1 MSERLQTFIILVPI
15 FVASLTL
22 HELAHGWVAF
32 KLGDPTAKMLGRLSL
47 NPLVHLDPLGTAM
60 FGITYWAG
68 GFLFGWAKPVPVN
81 YRRLRNP
88 RRDMVLVALA
98 GPGMNLLLALIGTAL
113 LSATIIMS
121 GGAQDG
127 GSALIAANALNFVLI
142 NIFLAVFNLLPVPPF
157 DGGHVV
163 EGLLPGPL
171 ALSFRRIGR
180 YSLLVLMILLLVLP
194 ALGVNV
200 VGHVVSPIVDRIAGA
215 MLALF
220 GIRA

>member
-1 MSERLQTFIILVPI
+1 
-15 FVASLTL
+15 
-22 HELAHGWVAF
+22 
-32 KLGDPTAKMLGRLSL
+32 
-47 NPLVHLDPLGTAM
+47 
-60 FGITYWAG
+60 
-68 GFLFGWAKPVPVN
+68 
-81 YRRLRNP
+81 
-88 RRDMVLVALA
+88 
-98 GPGMNLLLALIGTAL
+98 
-113 LSATIIMS
+113 
-121 GGAQDG
+121 
-127 GSALIAANALNFVLI
+127 
-142 NIFLAVFNLLPVPPF
+142 
-157 DGGHVV
+157 VV